1 MSVLHQSISACHP
14 RQPCI
19 LILLWTAIVGVM
31 YYIFVGFTSMLE
43 IDRSQINTNF
53 SVYDSLPYAI
63 LALVMMFY
71 PLSGFIADV
80 CCGRLKTFVISLIT
94 LLFCL
99 IILLIAVLLV
109 EEIQCHSNFDHPLN
123 NNRGILVVIL
133 TFLSLFAFIIG
144 LARYVASF
152 IQLGLDQLF
161 EAPSQ
166 LISGSLYSLCYLGF
180 PVRITNSGN
189 NCYSESFP

>member
-1 MSVLHQSISACHP
+1 MSA
-14 RQPCI
+14 
-19 LILLWTAIVGVM
+19 
-31 YYIFVGFTSMLE
+31 
-43 IDRSQINTNF
+43 
-53 SVYDSLPYAI
+53 
-63 LALVMMFY
+63 
-71 PLSGFIADV
+71 

-109 EEIQCHSNFDHPLN
+109 EEIYSNFDHPLN

-144 LARYVASF
+144 QAGYLANF

-166 LISGSLYSLCYLGF
+166 YLGLF
-180 PVRITNSGN
+180 IHYAIVSGL
-189 NCYSESFP
+189 SSQDH